1 MQTTTPN
8 ILSNGLQ
15 DLNRPVV
22 VDFTISELVEALSNQ
37 NGIRFK
43 NGSTQFINKN
53 SYPYKNFN
61 FNRPNEVEENAMYQ
75 SNGKDNKETEINRG
89 FMHSPPPYITYPT
102 RPITNTFNLLKRK
115 TTKPI
120 PISSGTYLKL

>member
-8 ILSNGLQ
+8 AVSNGLQ
-15 DLNRPVV
+15 DFNRPVV

-53 SYPYKNFN
+53 NYPYKNFN
-61 FNRPNEVEENAMYQ
+61 FNNRPNDVEENAMHQ
-75 SNGKDNKETEINRG
+75 TNGKDSKETEINRG
-89 FMHSPPPYITYPT
+89 FMHSPPPFITNPT

-115 TTKPI
+115 TTKSI
-120 PISSGTYLKL
+120 PSSSGN